1 MIGVDDGVTMGP
13 MYQSRLFSPD
23 EIEYEPLQVIA
34 RDGFV
39 TYDPYFLEPGFADEF
54 FESLLPGVAWKQDV
68 IRLYGR
74 TIPVPRLTAWYGDND
89 ASYTYSGIRNEPSE
103 WISPLQEL
111 RDRLEKST
119 TIRFNSVLL
128 NRYRTGK
135 DSLSWHAD
143 DEPELG
149 MRPTIA
155 SISLGA
161 TRTFQLQHRVSGE
174 VIALSLE
181 HGSLLL
187 MSGET
192 QQLWKHQ
199 VPKDRSVTGERI
211 NLTFRSI
218 DAARVRQ
225 GSSRAT
231 SRSRHERPSA
241 SRR

>member
-1 MIGVDDGVTMGP
+1 
-13 MYQSRLFSPD
+13 MYQPRLFDPD
-23 EIEYEPLQVIA
+23 EIEYEPLRIVD
-34 RDGFV
+34 RDGLV
-39 TYDPYFLEPGFADEF
+39 TYDPYFLEPSFADQL
-54 FESLLPGVAWKQDV
+54 FELLLPSVGWKQDV
-68 IRLYGR
+68 IKLYGR
-74 TIPVPRLTAWYGDND
+74 TIPIPRLTAWYGDRD
-89 ASYTYSGIRNEPSE
+89 ASYTYSGIKNEPSE
-103 WISPLQEL
+103 WIPPLQEL

-149 MRPTIA
+149 LRPTIA
-155 SISLGA
+155 SISLGC

-174 VIALSLE
+174 VISLPLE

-218 DAARVRQ
+218 DATRMRQVGARP
-225 GSSRAT
+225 T
-231 SRSRHERPSA
+231 SRPRQERPHA
-241 SRR
+241 GRR